1 MKSRTTTV
9 AAPKGTAAPKKKAS
23 PAAPKA
29 TTTKKKTTTTATGKG
44 RKTTAPRGTKSSG
57 ARQAPRV
64 VVFPD
69 RDKYHTP
76 GCRFA
81 GGRGSE
87 KVTKATARRRG
98 HEPCG
103 VCKP

>member
-1 MKSRTTTV
+1 V
-9 AAPKGTAAPKKKAS
+9 
-23 PAAPKA
+23 AAPKA
-29 TTTKKKTTTTATGKG
+29 TTTKKKTTTTATGKE

-69 RDKYHTP
+69 RDKYHRP

-81 GGRGSE
+81 GGRGFGE
-87 KVTKATARRRG
+87 G
-98 HEPCG
+98 HEGDRAPARARAVWG
-103 VCKP
+103 LQAVVRFVPARWFLSS